1 MNSNF
6 EAIPTTLSKLL
17 LFGDTNVRFSQ
28 QSDAVSTVL

>member
-6 EAIPTTLSKLL
+6 EAIPATLSKLL
-17 LFGDTNVRFSQ
+17 LFGDTHVRFSQ